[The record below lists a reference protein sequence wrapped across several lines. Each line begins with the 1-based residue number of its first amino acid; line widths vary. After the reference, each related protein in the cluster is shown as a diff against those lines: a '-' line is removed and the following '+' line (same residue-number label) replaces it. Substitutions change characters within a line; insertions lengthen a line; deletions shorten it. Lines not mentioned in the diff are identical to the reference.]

1 MRIGFGY
8 DVHRLEE
15 DRDLI
20 LGGVTVPFE
29 KGLCGHSDADVL
41 CHAICDALLGGTT
54 MGDIGQHFPDSDPV
68 YKDISSLK
76 LLGFVGALLKR
87 DHYSIENIDATVV
100 AEHPKLAPFIPQM
113 QQNIAN
119 ALHID
124 VSQVSVKATTTE
136 GLGFP
141 GEGLGMVAYA
151 VALVEEVDVV

>member
-8 DVHRLEE
+8 DVHRLAQN
-15 DRDLI
+15 RDLT
-20 LGGVTVPFE
+20 LGGVTIPFE
-29 KGLCGHSDADVL
+29 KGLLGHSDADVL
-41 CHAICDALLGGTT
+41 CHAICDALLGGASL
-54 MGDIGQHFPDSDPV
+54 GDIGQHFPDSDPA
-68 YKDISSLK
+68 YEGISSLK

-87 DHYSIENIDATVV
+87 DRYTIGNVDATVV
-100 AEHPKLAPFIPQM
+100 AEHPKLAPFLPQM

-124 VSQVSVKATTTE
+124 GSQVSVKATTTE

-151 VALVEEVDVV
+151 IALVEKIDI